1 MNESQRVHP
10 KRLKAGDVIYD
21 EYNYVY
27 QVVRNVDISGVLYV
41 TILRV
46 VDDKYMEIV
55 YDMHDYTG
63 KGGSPLPKFSRKKI
77 TVNKKIVEGYTCL

>member
-1 MNESQRVHP
+1 MESSRRVHP

-27 QVVRNVDISGVLYV
+27 QVVRNVNISGTLYV

-55 YDMHDYTG
+55 YDMHDYKG
-63 KGGSPLPKFSRKKI
+63 DGGSPLPKFYRKKM
-77 TVNKKIVEGYTCL
+77 KAKAK